1 MTIGE
6 RIQQYRKDLGMS
18 QEELGQNLFVSRQT
32 VSQWETDQTLPT
44 VDNLL
49 RLKELFGISVDE
61 ILEGQAEEKAD
72 EKDEEKPLETYRMTF
87 TADELKARKR
97 AYLWR
102 SSKPVLILLASLF
115 VAVLINKINRINEL
129 PSSFV
134 LGAFTIVL
142 IFFIVIF
149 AQTWKQITDANERIM
164 NAVFCYSVFYDYLI
178 AEKAINGE
186 IILKEVIPFSDIR
199 SISESGNLTVV
210 GTPYG
215 AFLLKTSELPRNSAI
230 THLKNEI
237 VLRTQFTKATGVWR
251 FLSIA
256 LCVLAYVTW
265 PLAMLL
271 SLRNTVSVTATD
283 LSAAEVY
290 RNSWIA
296 YLFLP
301 VPIASIVLGFILKK
315 KHFYYKK
322 NIIIGIFII
331 ISLCVFGSAFLL
343 FAQ

>member
-72 EKDEEKPLETYRMTF
+72 EKSEEKPLETYRMTF
-87 TADELKARKR
+87 TKDELKARKR

-102 SSKPVLILLASLF
+102 SSRPMLIILASLF
-115 VAVLINKINRINEL
+115 VAVLINTINKINEL
-129 PSSFV
+129 QSSFV
-134 LGAFTIVL
+134 LGAFVVVL
-142 IFFIVIF
+142 IFFIVFF
-149 AQTWKQITDANERIM
+149 ARTRKQITDANERIM
-164 NAVFCYSVFYDYLI
+164 NAVFCYSVFHDHLL
-178 AEKAINGE
+178 AEKEINGE

-199 SISESGNLTVV
+199 SIGENGNLTVFS
-210 GTPYG
+210 TPYG
-215 AFLLKTSELPRNSAI
+215 AHWFKTSELPRDSAI

-251 FLSIA
+251 FLSIM
-256 LCVLAYVTW
+256 LCVLSVAVW
-265 PLAMLL
+265 PLAMQIITRD
-271 SLRNTVSVTATD
+271 STPVTAME
-283 LSAAEVY
+283 LSTAEVF
-290 RNSWIA
+290 RDSWIA

-301 VPIASIVLGFILKK
+301 IPVASIVFGFVLRK

-322 NIIIGIFII
+322 NIVFGIYIFIV
-331 ISLCVFGSAFLL
+331 LCVFGSFFLI
-343 FAQ
+343 FTR